1 MRSIKHTLQSLQD
14 RRRRPKL
21 PWAELEAEAAR
32 QACSPADIFFDWAGR
47 PASAPPP
54 GGIAP
59 APTLNPGAMPGPRP
73 SPVIRVPGG
82 RSSRD
87 EHAQTRRQQRQN
99 RDAIARAIKG
109 DT

>member
-59 APTLNPGAMPGPRP
+59 APTLIRARCPVHDRPRSFVCP
-73 SPVIRVPGG
+73 AADQVEMNMRKLAGNSARTAT
-82 RSSRD
+82 RSR
-87 EHAQTRRQQRQN
+87 
-99 RDAIARAIKG
+99 AR
-109 DT
+109 